1 MYEREALNVWKEP
14 TQEQID
20 NYTDELKP
28 CDARADE
35 YPSHLP
41 GPIAYLDHSCD
52 QWVIGGRDQVL
63 AMIADLTALL
73 AEMGGEKT

>member
-35 YPSHLP
+35 CE
-41 GPIAYLDHSCD
+41 DC
-52 QWVIGGRDQVL
+52 
-63 AMIADLTALL
+63 
-73 AEMGGEKT
+73 